1 MKIEKTLFWTP
12 SLFSLILLL
21 GGAAGCGKAQPDAD
35 KAPGA
40 GAAEAAQAT
49 GGVPI
54 PTDGAVISG
63 TIQFEGDAP
72 TLGEIDMSEEPV
84 CVNQW
89 EEAGKVPRS
98 EALLLGEGNTV
109 GNVFVSI
116 KSGLSESNYSPS
128 NETVYVNQKGCRYY
142 PHVFALMKGQSLVF
156 KNSDGVLHNVHSL
169 PDKNREFNLSM
180 PATMKE
186 SSSRSFRKAEGMFRI
201 KCDVH
206 PWMSSYAAVLTHPF
220 FAVSGSDGRYEI
232 GNLPPGTYEVEAW
245 HEKMG
250 TRTAS
255 ITVAA
260 KETRTADFTFSR

>member
-12 SLFSLILLL
+12 SLFSLILIL
-21 GGAAGCGKAQPDAD
+21 GSGCGKA
-35 KAPGA
+35 APVAEKELGA
-40 GAAEAAQAT
+40 EAAKAAQAT
-49 GGVPI
+49 GGVAI
-54 PTDGAVISG
+54 PTEGAVISG
-63 TIQFEGDAP
+63 AIHFEGDAP

-84 CVNQW
+84 CLSQW
-89 EEAGKVPRS
+89 ENAGSVPRS
-98 EALLLGEGNTV
+98 EALVLGEGNTV

-116 KSGLSESNYSPS
+116 KSGLSESNYNPS
-128 NETVYVNQKGCRYY
+128 SETVYVDQKGCRYY

-169 PDKNREFNLSM
+169 PEKNREFNLSM
-180 PATMKE
+180 PATMTE

-206 PWMSSYAAVLTHPF
+206 PWMSSFAAVLTHPF

-232 GNLPPGTYEVEAW
+232 KNLPPGTYEVEAW
-245 HEKMG
+245 HERLG

-260 KETRTADFTFSR
+260 KETQTADFTFSR